1 MTATTQMPPKTMT
14 PRAHKPLRRRP
25 KRRRMIG
32 KVAWYVAVVLISFI
46 TVMPLV
52 WTISTSLKPV
62 SEILG
67 GYLNL
72 VPRNAT
78 VTNYVAVFTQTPFAR
93 YLVNSLILAVAG
105 TITNIF
111 FGGLAG
117 YALAKLRFTGRK
129 VVFAVFLASM
139 MIPTIVTMIPTF
151 LVLRHF
157 PLAGGN
163 DLLGQGGSGF
173 INTLWAVIIPFGAG
187 PFAVFFMKQFFES
200 LPDEL
205 GEAARIDGA
214 GEFRIFA
221 QIYFPLAAP
230 GMAVLGILT
239 FQAGWNSFLWPLIV
253 LNDPDML
260 TVQVGLSSFVS
271 EHSTNYG
278 PLMAGT
284 IVSSLPVLLVFV
296 FAQRYIIQ
304 GVAHIT
310 NK

>member
-1 MTATTQMPPKTMT
+1 MTATAQMQLKIHHRRPS
-14 PRAHKPLRRRP
+14 RRR
-25 KRRRMIG
+25 IVG
-32 KVAWYVAVVLISFI
+32 KVTWYVAVILVSLI

-67 GYLNL
+67 GYLKL
-72 VPRNAT
+72 IPRNPT
-78 VTNYVAVFTQTPFAR
+78 MTNYSAVFTQTPFAR
-93 YLVNSLILAVAG
+93 YLVNSLVIAVAG

-117 YALAKLRFTGRK
+117 YALAKLRFAGRK
-129 VVFAVFLASM
+129 VVFAAFLGSM

-157 PLAGGN
+157 PMAGGN

-230 GMAVLGILT
+230 GMSVLGILT

-253 LNDPDML
+253 LNDPSML

-271 EHSTNYG
+271 DHSTSYG

-284 IVSSLPVLLVFV
+284 IISSLPVLLVFV

-304 GVAHIT
+304 GVAHVA

>member
-1 MTATTQMPPKTMT
+1 MTATAQLSSQRPVRRARRSTIRRVVWYAAVILVSLVTVT
-14 PRAHKPLRRRP
+14 P
-25 KRRRMIG
+25 
-32 KVAWYVAVVLISFI
+32 LI
-46 TVMPLV
+46 

-62 SEILG
+62 SEILS

-72 VPRNAT
+72 IPRQAT
-78 VTNYVAVFTQTPFAR
+78 LSNYFDVFTLTPFAR
-93 YLVNSLILAVAG
+93 YITNSLTLAIAG
-105 TITNIF
+105 TITNVF
-111 FGGLAG
+111 FGSLAG
-117 YALAKLRFTGRK
+117 YSLAKLRFKGRRT
-129 VVFAVFLASM
+129 VFALFLSSM

-151 LVLRHF
+151 LVLRHIPF
-157 PLAGGN
+157 AGGN
-163 DLLGQGGSGF
+163 NILGQGGSGF
-173 INTLWAVIIPFGAG
+173 INTLWAVIVPFGAG
-187 PFAVFFMKQFFES
+187 PFAVFFMKQFFET

-205 GEAARIDGA
+205 GEAARMDGA

-221 QIYFPLAAP
+221 QVYFPLAAP

-253 LNDPDML
+253 LNSPDML

-271 EHSTNYG
+271 EHQTNYG

-284 IVSSLPVLLVFV
+284 IISSLPVLLVFG

-304 GVAHIT
+304 GISHVS